1 MGHACRLLRTGTDCE
16 RPAYYAA
23 RPGGWRDWWTLL
35 HPPYTAWHL
44 SYAVIG
50 AALAPRVQ
58 ASRLIATVLAFFLAV
73 GLAAHALDELRG
85 RPLRTR
91 IPSSALVAVVVVGL
105 AGALALGVVGVYRV
119 GWTLIPFMV
128 AGPVLVIA
136 YNAELFGGVMHTDF
150 GFAAAW
156 GAFPVLTGY
165 VAQAGS
171 LAVAPVLAAGGAFAL
186 SSAQRRLSTPAR
198 NIRRRAVRV
207 EGSITFGDGRIV
219 PITAD
224 GLLRPLELALRAS
237 SWAIVL
243 LAAGYGRG
251 PADLTDRPGRRGAR
265 RAERV
270 VRVGQLAVGQRQA
283 AAADASGQ
291 AVPQV
296 LERADPLVEVAA
308 PGRGQPG
315 PVPRGGRP
323 ALGQRVQGGLD
334 LGQRDAD
341 TLRGADERHPA
352 QHGPR
357 IAPLVAGRPAGG
369 DQTPGLVEVQRGDRR
384 AAARG
389 QLADGDLPCCRV
401 NLCRCGR
408 NLCRCRGKLCHQS
421 DLKVT

>member
-1 MGHACRLLRTGTDCE
+1 MPTPEEPEDGSAE

-44 SYAVIG
+44 SYVVIG

-58 ASRLIATVLAFFLAV
+58 TSRLIASVLAFFLAV

-91 IPSSALVAVVVVGL
+91 IPAPALVAVVVVGL
-105 AGALALGVVGVYRV
+105 AGALALGVAGVFRV

-128 AGPVLVIA
+128 VGPVLVIA
-136 YNAELFGGVMHTDF
+136 YNAELYDGAMHTDF

-171 LAVAPVLAAGGAFAL
+171 LAVAPVLAAAGAFAL
-186 SSAQRRLSTPAR
+186 SSAQRGLSTPAR

-207 EGSITFGDGRIV
+207 EGSMTFGDGRIV

-243 LAAGYGRG
+243 LAAAMAVAR
-251 PADLTDRPGRRGAR
+251 LT
-265 RAERV
+265 
-270 VRVGQLAVGQRQA
+270 
-283 AAADASGQ
+283 
-291 AVPQV
+291 
-296 LERADPLVEVAA
+296 
-308 PGRGQPG
+308 
-315 PVPRGGRP
+315 
-323 ALGQRVQGGLD
+323 
-334 LGQRDAD
+334 
-341 TLRGADERHPA
+341 
-352 QHGPR
+352 
-357 IAPLVAGRPAGG
+357 
-369 DQTPGLVEVQRGDRR
+369 
-384 AAARG
+384 
-389 QLADGDLPCCRV
+389 
-401 NLCRCGR
+401 
-408 NLCRCRGKLCHQS
+408 
-421 DLKVT
+421 